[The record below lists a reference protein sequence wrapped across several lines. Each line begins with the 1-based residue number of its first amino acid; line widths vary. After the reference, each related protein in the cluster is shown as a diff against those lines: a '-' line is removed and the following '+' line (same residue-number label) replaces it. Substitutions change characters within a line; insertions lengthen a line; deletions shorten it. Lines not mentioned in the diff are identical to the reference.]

1 MENHDDTP
9 GKKGLCGGS
18 FTWAF
23 ALQESG
29 DAIYDYLC
37 SKGSRKRL
45 PEPREDKYKIRMK

>member
-1 MENHDDTP
+1 MIPPE
-9 GKKGLCGGS
+9 KRIIAGS
-18 FTWAF
+18 FYMGI

-45 PEPREDKYKIRMK
+45 PEPREDKYKMRMK